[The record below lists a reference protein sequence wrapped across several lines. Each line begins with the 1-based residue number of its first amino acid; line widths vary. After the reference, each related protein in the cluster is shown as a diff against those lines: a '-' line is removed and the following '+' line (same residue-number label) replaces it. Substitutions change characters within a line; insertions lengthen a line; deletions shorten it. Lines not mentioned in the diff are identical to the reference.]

1 MVNAS
6 KCCIVCAT
14 SKTWFITFTSDTNV
28 LPLWHSWQSAS
39 HRHTQMYDGWS
50 SSLTISC
57 WAQWVTWAFC
67 ASRSAFTTSLFPH
80 SSAHTNPFDSIRLP
94 TLAQSQLLGG
104 LLAGVSDSWL
114 AIGYCTIMHNRAAP
128 SGVWVCVLQD
138 TSTGQIIAQ
147 HRTKMGPCD
156 VLRHNPYNAVSLLGH
171 AQGVVTMWTPNMT
184 SPVVKM
190 LAHRVICLAYNHA
203 PVQSLCA
210 VPRYYGNSCT
220 SHFVSICAVSALL
233 VHVHLHFSTLSRY
246 MQ

>member
-28 LPLWHSWQSAS
+28 LPVWHSWQSAS

-94 TLAQSQLLGG
+94 TLAQSQLLVG
-104 LLAGVSDSWL
+104 LLAGVSNSWL
-114 AIGYCTIMHNRAAP
+114 AIGYCTIMHN
-128 SGVWVCVLQD
+128 
-138 TSTGQIIAQ
+138 
-147 HRTKMGPCD
+147 
-156 VLRHNPYNAVSLLGH
+156 H
-171 AQGVVTMWTPNMT
+171 AQSCCSLRCVG
-184 SPVVKM
+184 
-190 LAHRVICLAYNHA
+190 
-203 PVQSLCA
+203 LCA
-210 VPRYYGNSCT
+210 AGHQYWPNHCT
-220 SHFVSICAVSALL
+220 
-233 VHVHLHFSTLSRY
+233 TQNQDGP
-246 MQ
+246 M